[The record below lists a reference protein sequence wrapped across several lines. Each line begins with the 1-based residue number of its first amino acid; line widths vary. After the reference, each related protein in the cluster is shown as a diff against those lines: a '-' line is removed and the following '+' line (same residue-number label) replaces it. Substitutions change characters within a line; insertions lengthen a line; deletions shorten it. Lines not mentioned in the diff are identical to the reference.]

1 MFGNAWLML
10 SLEKMDT
17 FLFLTLIDLY
27 ISIGIEVNA
36 GSDTAS
42 LFFLFSCF
50 QAVFLLQKNLFIPVL
65 SPLRSFTDKRRD
77 LLRVYAKEI
86 PDGIPVFL
94 IDFFVKFSC
103 SLMSPS

>member
-36 GSDTAS
+36 RSDTAS
-42 LFFLFSCF
+42 LFFFSCF
-50 QAVFLLQKNLFIPVL
+50 QTIFPLQEDLIIPIL
-65 SPLRSFTDKRRD
+65 SPLWNLTDKWD
-77 LLRVYAKEI
+77 YL
-86 PDGIPVFL
+86 P
-94 IDFFVKFSC
+94 
-103 SLMSPS
+103 